1 MEQRCQRS
9 DSNKARRFSF
19 GNTMVFVCGHIWQL
33 LCLLMALIIFAQMWY
48 IVELRQ
54 HRLNLGS
61 LNRMFLETQSERFV
75 EYENSFVLPSVAYK
89 YSSEGKFKEALAW
102 ADLCVNLYGD
112 SGESWRR
119 VVLED
124 RGDIYFK
131 MGDYLNAVQDYSSAI
146 DTDVKK
152 TIDLDTGK
160 PKPPYLG
167 SIRTLY
173 FKRGMAYRNSGNDQ
187 KAVEDFRLG
196 IMWTTHS
203 RRELCDIL
211 QHCEISLL
219 PEELYQYLEQHEE

>member
-1 MEQRCQRS
+1 MKTQVKK
-9 DSNKARRFSF
+9 NVLIA
-19 GNTMVFVCGHIWQL
+19 VFLFL
-33 LCLLMALIIFAQMWY
+33 LVVIAYETYY
-48 IVELRQ
+48 IVSLKNINKSLFMQHKEFMRRQ
-54 HRLNLGS
+54 REVL
-61 LNRMFLETQSERFV
+61 V
-75 EYENSFVLPSVAYK
+75 EYENSFALIGIIHK

-112 SGESWRR
+112 GEWSWREL
-119 VVLED
+119 VLMQ
-124 RGDIYFK
+124 RGDMYFK

-146 DTDVKK
+146 DTNVKK

-160 PKPPYLG
+160 PKPPYL
-167 SIRTLY
+167 RPNHALY

-196 IMWTTHS
+196 IMWTEYS
-203 RRELCDIL
+203 RGELCDIL